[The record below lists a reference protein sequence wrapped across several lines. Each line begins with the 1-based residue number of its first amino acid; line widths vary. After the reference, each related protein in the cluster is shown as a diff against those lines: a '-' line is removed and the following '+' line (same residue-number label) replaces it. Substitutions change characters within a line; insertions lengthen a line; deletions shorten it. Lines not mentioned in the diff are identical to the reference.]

1 MSLIDLVFFGFLAL
15 FGLLGYRSGLLA
27 RLAALGGAV
36 PGLLIAIRILPRII
50 ERSTDGLDADGL
62 NPLGPLGISAGVLI
76 GGTLLGYLCGWTLG
90 LMFRK
95 LLPGPIRLGDRLAGM
110 IVMAA
115 VAGALLWVLFP
126 VMEATPGWFSE
137 QTRNS
142 AAARFSRNYLPTPPD
157 LISSVRSLL
166 ENWGQSS

>member
-50 ERSTDGLDADGL
+50 ERSADGVDADGIS
-62 NPLGPLGISAGVLI
+62 PMGPLGISAGVLI
-76 GGTLLGYLCGWTLG
+76 GGTLLGYLCGWVLG

-95 LLPGPIRLGDRLAGM
+95 LLPGAIRLGDRLAGM

-115 VAGALLWVLFP
+115 IAGALLWLLLP

-142 AAARFSRNYLPTPPD
+142 AAARFSRNYLPTQPD

-166 ENWGQSS
+166 ENLRQAS